1 MRRLSIVVV
10 ALLLALAAIAAWG
23 TAPSA
28 GRVATGAAPTVK
40 PKKKKV
46 KLPPKPTRAKLPA
59 EVRQRGKWVI
69 GVKCD
74 FAPFGFIDAG
84 GKNDGYDVEVARRL
98 AQLAFGSKTKLDLV
112 CVTTPSR
119 IPTLQSKR
127 VDVIVSTLT
136 WTKARTDVIAYSIP
150 YYSAT
155 GRLLVPNSSSI
166 RTVRNLAGK
175 TIVTT
180 RGALYAA
187 WTRNCFKDS
196 KLLEVDSPALAV
208 SAVKNGTADTFMFDD
223 AFLLGVATQDSTLKL
238 TNDRFLAIPWG
249 IGIRKGEGQMAAWVN
264 TAIRYMR
271 ARDEFAGI
279 LRGVG
284 RRTGARAALI
294 NSFLENV
301 PRPKN
306 RFTYPFGKDPVAD
319 CSSR

>member
-1 MRRLSIVVV
+1 MRRLSIAIA
-10 ALLLALAAIAAWG
+10 ALLVAVAALAAWG
-23 TAPSA
+23 AAPSA
-28 GRVATGAAPTVK
+28 GKVAGGAAPAAK
-40 PKKKKV
+40 P
-46 KLPPKPTRAKLPA
+46 KLPPKPKRSKLPA
-59 EVRQRGKWVI
+59 EVRSRGKFVI

-84 GKNDGYDVEVARRL
+84 GKNDGYDVQVARRF
-98 AQLAFGSKTKLDLV
+98 AQLAFGSKSKLELV

-127 VDVIVSTLT
+127 VDVIISTLT
-136 WTKARTDVIAYSIP
+136 WTKARTEVIAYSIP
-150 YYSAT
+150 YYAAT
-155 GRLLVPNSSSI
+155 GRLLVPNNSSI
-166 RTVRNLAGK
+166 RSVRNLGGK

-223 AFLLGVATQDSTLKL
+223 AFLLGVATQDPNLKL
-238 TNDRFLAIPWG
+238 TNDKFLAIPWG
-249 IGIRKGEGQMAAWVN
+249 VGIRKGEGAMAAWVN

-284 RRTGARAALI
+284 RRTNAPASLI
-294 NSFLENV
+294 GSFLTQV

-306 RFTYPFGKDPVAD
+306 RFTYPFGKDPVSD
-319 CSSR
+319 CTSR